1 MLMGL
6 LSQRRNNDNA
16 MKKYTYP
23 NEQSRGRL
31 PLEIALVVKSKLMTS
46 I

>member
-6 LSQRRNNDNA
+6 LGQRRDNDNA

-23 NEQSRGRL
+23 NEQSRGKL
-31 PLEIALVVKSKLMTS
+31 PWK
-46 I
+46 